1 MKSCD
6 LDDLSKIQSR
16 IQTLK
21 RKILIQNCFLTSSN
35 IMLKSEQLLWQVVM
49 VYKTNLQW
57 YY

>member
-6 LDDLSKIQSR
+6 LDDLNQIQSR